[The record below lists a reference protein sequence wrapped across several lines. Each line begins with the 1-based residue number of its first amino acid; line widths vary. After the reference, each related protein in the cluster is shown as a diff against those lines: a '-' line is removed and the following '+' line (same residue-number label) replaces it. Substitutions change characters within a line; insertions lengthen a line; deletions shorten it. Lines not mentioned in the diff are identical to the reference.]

1 MEIPDSVL
9 LAPAY
14 CGPVH
19 YFVQIAGYGKV
30 YLEQHENYIRQT
42 YRNRCVILG
51 SNGPLPLTIP
61 VEHGRSPGVK
71 IRDIRIVWYE
81 KWQVNHWKAISSAYN
96 NSPFFGYYCDD
107 LRPFYEKKREFLFDF
122 NRELTE
128 KIMELAGLEK
138 ELYLTEAFERVPGRF
153 ANLREVISPKAKVTD
168 MGPVSREIPYTQ
180 VFEGKFPF
188 IPQLS
193 ILDLLF
199 NAGPETVDILLRS
212 FTGGG
217 GH

>member
-1 MEIPDSVL
+1 MELPGSVL
-9 LAPAY
+9 LASAY

-19 YFVQIAGYGKV
+19 YFAQMAGFGKV
-30 YLEQHENYIRQT
+30 YIEQHENYIRQT

-71 IRDIRIVWYE
+71 IRDIRIAWYE
-81 KWQVNHWKAISSAYN
+81 KWQMNHWRAIYSAYN
-96 NSPFFGYYCDD
+96 NSPFFDYYADD

-122 NRELTE
+122 NRMLTE
-128 KIMELAGLEK
+128 KIMDLTGLEK
-138 ELYLTEAFERVPGRF
+138 ELHLTEAFETVPGRF
-153 ANLREVISPKAKVTD
+153 ANLREVISPKEKATD
-168 MGPVSREIPYTQ
+168 QGSVSCEIPYTQ

-199 NAGPETVDILLRS
+199 NAGPETVDILRRS

-217 GH
+217 SH